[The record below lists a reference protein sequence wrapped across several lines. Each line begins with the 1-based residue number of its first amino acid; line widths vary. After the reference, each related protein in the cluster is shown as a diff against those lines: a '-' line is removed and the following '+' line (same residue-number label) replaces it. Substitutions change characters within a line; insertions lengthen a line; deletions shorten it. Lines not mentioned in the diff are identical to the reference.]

1 LTPPSSCRREWEQ
14 LLALCNNS
22 LSHSL
27 PPDTLTLAVA
37 YNKALAAFHVL
48 GGEHPDA
55 LAAAAAAF
63 ELDK

>member
-1 LTPPSSCRREWEQ
+1 
-14 LLALCNNS
+14 LCNNS

-37 YNKALAAFHVL
+37 YNKVLAAFHVL